1 MALRRIGQILVDLGF
16 LSEDR
21 VKVIL
26 EEQRQRP
33 SELFGQVAIGM
44 GLLSDEHLVQ
54 GLAEQ
59 MGLQVINLAELVVP
73 PSVLA
78 MITEPMA
85 QLYRVVPVSFEENT
99 ITIAM
104 CDPQKL
110 SVVDELRSFLGY
122 DVRAVVATEK
132 DVLKAL
138 TRYYAAGGESVEGL
152 IADMEQDVD
161 LAAAAAALEKG
172 VLDLNERRGPG
183 RQRPGPQAPE
193 HGPADG
199 HQGPGQRPALRALR
213 ERIQDSHP
221 RRRRTV

>member
-1 MALRRIGQILVDLGF
+1 MDLGF
-16 LSEDR
+16 LTDER
-21 VKVIL
+21 VKMIL

-44 GLLSDEHLVQ
+44 GLMTDEQLVQ

-59 MGLQVINLAELVVP
+59 MGMQVISLAELVVP
-73 PSVLA
+73 PNVLA

-85 QLYRVVPVSFEENT
+85 QLYRVVPVSFEDNT
-99 ITIAM
+99 LTIAM

-110 SVVDELRSFLGY
+110 SVLDELRSFLGY

-138 TRYYAAGGESVEGL
+138 ERYYAAGGESVETL

-161 LAAAAAALEKG
+161 LAARGQALEKG
-172 VLDLNERRGPG
+172 VPW
-183 RQRPGPQAPE
+183 
-193 HGPADG
+193 
-199 HQGPGQRPALRALR
+199 
-213 ERIQDSHP
+213 
-221 RRRRTV
+221 T